1 MNARFAQIGETCEA
15 WEQTK
20 FSATLRRF
28 RQDGRYPLTFA
39 EFERLARSGGLVS
52 RPNEGDP
59 AIYSE
64 DPILSLPDAEIN
76 RDSPEIPARDVRR
89 LRRAW
94 VYKKALDRYH
104 SHHAQENEILRHI
117 RPEMVGNSPN
127 YGHYLSYLEKFHS
140 KGLEAFFSFRPLPI
154 SIDDLKAHSYIAAGS
169 GHGKSELM
177 KSVIQAV
184 MNAGHG
190 VILLDPHGDIAEQVA
205 KWSEFEHDKER
216 LFYFAPRFDNLQS
229 YPVINP
235 LDALHKADAAL
246 LDSTVETFL
255 ATIPAVI
262 GADGELS
269 SRMRTLLKPCLYTL
283 AKFPD
288 STLYDLLEFVSE
300 EQSREGGWIE
310 KARKTLTNRAQIDT
324 LNSFFD
330 TSYKT
335 TKNAICDRLRA
346 LLSSD
351 ALDHCLAGV
360 NSVDLPALMD
370 SGKVCVFNLSAG
382 LLGEETSGAF
392 GRFLLCAIQGAAMR
406 RQEQEAH
413 ERKPVFLFMD
423 EADRFM
429 SPAVVSIY
437 KETRKYGLHLCLS
450 QQITGYNMADDI
462 YRAIIGNSR
471 VRFAGSSG
479 DEETARDLSRMTAT
493 DIADVKALQ
502 KLNFYARS
510 GGSEPIQ
517 FKLNKDL
524 LGKGNQMSRK
534 AWEEVKSYQL
544 AEYYKKPFGD
554 PKNIPTERKKTEILE
569 PINFGPIRKHV

>member
-1 MNARFAQIGETCEA
+1 MTVRIGETCDA
-15 WEQTK
+15 WEPTK
-20 FSATLRRF
+20 FGAALRLL
-28 RQDGRYPLTFA
+28 RQGKPYPLTFA
-39 EFERLARSGGLVS
+39 EFWRLGRSGSLAV

-59 AIYSE
+59 AIYAN
-64 DPILSLPDAEIN
+64 DPILTLPDSEIVK
-76 RDSPEIPARDVRR
+76 DSPVVSAPNIRR

-94 VYKKALDRYH
+94 LYKNALSDYH
-104 SHHAQENEILRHI
+104 LHHAKEKTILEHL
-117 RPEMVGNSPN
+117 RPEMVGGAPS
-127 YGHYLSYLEKFHS
+127 YSHYLRYLEAFH
-140 KGLEAFFSFRPLPI
+140 KTDLEAFFSLRPLPI

-177 KSVIQAV
+177 KALMKEV

-190 VILLDPHGDIAEQVA
+190 VILLDPHGDIADQVA
-205 KWSEFEHDKER
+205 QWSEFEHDKER
-216 LFYFAPRFDNLQS
+216 LFYFAPRLDNLES

-246 LDSTVETFL
+246 LDSTVENFL
-255 ATIPAVI
+255 ATIPAII

-283 AKFPD
+283 AKCPN

-300 EQSREGGWIE
+300 EQNREGGWIE
-310 KARKTLTNRAQIDT
+310 KARQILTNRAQLDT

-351 ALDHCLAGV
+351 ALDHCLAGI
-360 NSVDLPALMD
+360 NTVDLPALMD

-406 RQEQEAH
+406 RQEQAAL

-423 EADRFM
+423 EGDRFM

-437 KETRKYGLHLCLS
+437 KETRKYGLHLCVS
-450 QQITGYNMADDI
+450 QQITGYNMTDDI
-462 YRAIIGNSR
+462 FRAIVGNSR

-493 DIADVKALQ
+493 EISDVKGLQ
-502 KLNFYARS
+502 KLSFYARS
-510 GGSEPIQ
+510 GGGEPVLFQ
-517 FKLNKDL
+517 LDRKL
-524 LGKGNQMSRK
+524 LGNRNQMAHS
-534 AWEEVKSYQL
+534 AWEVVKAYQL
-544 AEYYKKPFGD
+544 SKYYKKPATGL
-554 PKNIPTERKKTEILE
+554 KNSPASEAPAPIDRE
-569 PINFGPIRKHV
+569 PINFGLNNHQHV